1 MSRLPYLGV
10 FSSEGLQGQIC
21 HSDRQTYKRA
31 DYGLRITD
39 GWTGGQDRGVNGVF
53 LTARD
58 SFFYVAWTDWTGGLA
73 L

>member
-1 MSRLPYLGV
+1 MDGSEVSNNNKKEGGGEQVDVSSPLSRRV
-10 FSSEGLQGQIC
+10 FFGGLQGQIC

-53 LTARD
+53 
-58 SFFYVAWTDWTGGLA
+58 
-73 L
+73 